1 MSAQHHA
8 IVTAVFVALFLGAPL
23 SAISLQ
29 GALQRAEASVAADAQ
44 ATQAALTI
52 RLAASS
58 IDAAHE
64 GAGAAVQEVLE
75 SELVAELAPTIAS
88 STRRRAET
96 VAEATVA
103 YRDLWVVVDEGQ
115 DWQEFADVYGLSGT
129 QLAEMNPEVDLNR
142 LDPGTQLLVYRYQ
155 PRLPSMSRGAAARGR
170 LVNAMPMPEGE
181 HWLVRNATR
190 AWGTD
195 ETVSHLIRGL
205 TATAE
210 ALPGGGTPLI
220 ADISRRRGGRFRP
233 HRSHTSGRDVDV
245 TYYRTDVVSTSLFT
259 RTTRNTLDHARQW
272 YLFRYWIE
280 RDLVTY
286 IFIDNRL
293 QRSLYNFAESQGES
307 REMLALA
314 FGEPRGR
321 GILRYSP
328 GHDDHFHV
336 RFVCTDGDPTCRD

>member
-1 MSAQHHA
+1 MSAQHHS

-29 GALQRAEASVAADAQ
+29 GALQQAEARAASVADRARAGQAIRTAAQ
-44 ATQAALTI
+44 FVVGAQSEAALVARAT
-52 RLAASS
+52 
-58 IDAAHE
+58 
-64 GAGAAVQEVLE
+64 LE
-75 SELVAELAPTIAS
+75 SELVAARAPELANALRATA
-88 STRRRAET
+88 TEVAET
-96 VAEATVA
+96 TVA
-103 YRDLWVVVDEGQ
+103 YRELWVTVDEGQ
-115 DWQEFADVYGLSGT
+115 GWQEFADVYGLSGT
-129 QLAEMNPEVDLNR
+129 RLAALNPEVDVNS
-142 LDPGTQLLVYRYQ
+142 LDPGTRLLVYRYQ
-155 PRLPSMSRGAAARGR
+155 PRLPSMSRGVASRGR
-170 LVNAMPMPEGE
+170 LVNGMPMPEGE

-190 AWGTD
+190 SWGTD

-205 TATAE
+205 SSTAE
-210 ALPGGGTPLI
+210 ALPGGGRPLI

-245 TYYRTDVVSTSLFT
+245 TYYRSDIVSTSLFT
-259 RTTRNTLDHARQW
+259 RTRRHTLDHARQW
-272 YLFRYWIE
+272 YLFKYWIE

-293 QRSLYNFAESQGES
+293 QRSLYDFAASQGES
-307 REMLALA
+307 RELLALA

-336 RFVCTDGDPTCRD
+336 RFVCTSADLTCRH